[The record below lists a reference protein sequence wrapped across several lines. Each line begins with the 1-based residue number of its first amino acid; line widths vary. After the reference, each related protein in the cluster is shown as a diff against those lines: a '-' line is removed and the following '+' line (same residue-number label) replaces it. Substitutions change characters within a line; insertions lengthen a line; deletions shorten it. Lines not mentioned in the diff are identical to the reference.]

1 MSERAAIL
9 LQSRMGSTRLP
20 GKSLAPIA
28 GRSMFARCVER
39 LRAGAELPVVL
50 VTTTQPEDDVL
61 VAEAGRLDVPVVRG
75 SADDVLGR
83 YVQAATTLDLVECIR
98 ATADN
103 PAVDLDAPRRVLEL
117 LRRTGAGYVL
127 EHGLPYGAAV
137 EAVSCAALRYA
148 DLLATEPYDREH
160 VTPLIRRDRR
170 FVALDALA
178 PAAVRRPELRLT
190 VDTAED
196 LEAMRRLY
204 AAAGGANAA
213 PVPLTAFIAAADALR
228 DERQPESETKAR

>member
-1 MSERAAIL
+1 MSARAAIL
-9 LQSRMGSTRLP
+9 LQARMGSARLP
-20 GKSLAPIA
+20 GKSLAPLE
-28 GRSMFARCVER
+28 GRSMLAHCVDR
-39 LRAGAELPVVL
+39 LRARSELPVVV
-50 VTTTQPEDDVL
+50 VTTTGREDDVL
-61 VAEAGRLDVPVVRG
+61 ATEAARLDVQVVRG
-75 SADDVLGR
+75 PADDVLAR
-83 YVQAATTLDLVECIR
+83 YVLAATTLGLSDLIR

-103 PAVDLDAPRRVLEL
+103 PAVDMDAPRRTLEL

-160 VTPLIRRDRR
+160 VTPLLRRDRR

-178 PAAVRRPELRLT
+178 PTALRRPELRFT

-196 LEAMRRLY
+196 LEAMRVLY
-204 AAAGGANAA
+204 AAVGLG
-213 PVPLTAFIAAADALR
+213 PLPTTAFIAAADQLHLADR
-228 DERQPESETKAR
+228 DEAGTGAR